1 VTDGL
6 LLGMVSAAWLGILT
20 SISPCPLTTN
30 IAAISFVG
38 RRIGSPR
45 AALATGLLYT
55 LGRTLVYVVLGT
67 LLVSSLLSA
76 PVVSHLLQKYM
87 NKLLGPIL
95 ILVGMVL
102 VGLIQFNT
110 KGSGL
115 TEKVGKRVEAW
126 GMWGALPLGVVFALS
141 FCPGSAALFFGSLV
155 PLAVKYESRLLLP
168 TVYSAGTA
176 LPVLVFAILI
186 VLGTRAVGRAFDRIT
201 QFEFWARRITGILFI
216 AIGIY
221 YCLAFIFHGLFAAL
235 ALRGG
240 PLAQEPA
247 VVLGA

>member
-1 VTDGL
+1 MTDGL
-6 LLGMVSAAWLGILT
+6 PFGIASAAWLGILT
-20 SISPCPLTTN
+20 SISPCPLATN
-30 IAAISFVG
+30 IAAISFIG

-45 AALATGLLYT
+45 AVLATGLLYT
-55 LGRTLVYVVLGT
+55 FGRTLVYVVLGT

-76 PVVSHLLQKYM
+76 PAVSHLLQKYM

-110 KGSGL
+110 RGFRLG
-115 TEKVGKRVEAW
+115 EKVGERIDTW
-126 GMWGALPLGVVFALS
+126 GVWSGLALGVVFALS

-155 PLAVKYESRLLLP
+155 PLAVKCESRLLLP
-168 TVYSAGTA
+168 VVYGAGTA

-186 VLGTRAVGRAFDRIT
+186 VLGTRAVGQAFNRIT
-201 QFEFWARRITGILFI
+201 QFEWWARRITGALFI

-221 YCLAFIFHGLFAAL
+221 YCLAFIF
-235 ALRGG
+235 R
-240 PLAQEPA
+240 
-247 VVLGA
+247 VL